1 MKKSIQLL
9 IIVSALSIVAV
20 SCKSSQK
27 CAAYGEVHR
36 YKVER
41 NF

>member
-1 MKKSIQLL
+1 MKKSIQV
-9 IIVSALSIVAV
+9 IIVVSVLAILAV
-20 SCKSSQK
+20 SCKPSQK
-27 CAAYGEVHR
+27 CAAYGESHR